1 VCVLILA
8 QGAETATHTGK
19 IKPHIERCGNA
30 DAHRRTPWCDAA
42 VSSGLKHLKPRR
54 SPMAPGILSAR
65 GSAID
70 LSNIGIAAAQTRN
83 GSVNWFF
90 RYRLLSRCPLLC
102 GEWVSVA
109 YSSTRSE
116 ASKCTGPCAL
126 PGFCCCNALGLS
138 SVLAIRSAVGKFTA
152 WLDCYTST

>member
-1 VCVLILA
+1 V
-8 QGAETATHTGK
+8 
-19 IKPHIERCGNA
+19 
-30 DAHRRTPWCDAA
+30 HRGTPWRDVA

-70 LSNIGIAAAQTRN
+70 LSNIGIAAAQTQT

-90 RYRLLSRCPLLC
+90 RYIDQLQRETFCPRPLSRLLSFASQPRSRRLLSRCPILC
-102 GEWVSVA
+102 GDWVSVA
-109 YSSTRSE
+109 YSSTRSD
-116 ASKCTGPCAL
+116 ASKCTGPFAL